1 MCWFIHQTMQV
12 KIAAACFLPSVVVG
26 GGSLTRPEK
35 TWRFF
40 RRIGSTCLSLHMT
53 SWRAHLTPDERN
65 RMDEIRAE
73 QFALSREYRRI
84 FDRARKRAQR
94 ARSKGNGHAVGD

>member
-12 KIAAACFLPSVVVG
+12 KIAAACFLPSVMVS
-26 GGSLTRPEK
+26 GGSLTRPEI

-40 RRIGSTCLSLHMT
+40 RLIGSTCLSLPLT
-53 SWRAHLTPDERN
+53 DWRTHLTPDEIK
-65 RMDEIRAE
+65 RMDEIKAE
-73 QFALSREYRRI
+73 RLALNREYRRI

-94 ARSKGNGHAVGD
+94 EA